1 MNRFIRFEYNN
12 KKLQPIDNF
21 KDKSILSIDVA
32 LQSVLS
38 IVDRLDHYIEDAK
51 HSRHYPSDHGLTE
64 DEAVAIYLYTNDWN
78 GQSLNRVLNSALQ
91 SESQTA
97 LKSWLSFLKLFNA
110 ALRKLPT
117 VHNTLWRGLPFDVVE
132 KLNENEDLILC
143 SIISCSSSS
152 TIIEHLL
159 DDKSI
164 ICSVKSFSGKN
175 IQGYT
180 AKNEED
186 EVLLLPGT
194 RLRVK
199 RKQLNNE
206 QDKPIIYLEEI
217 NEVEIHDMN
226 NSLNEEDISEFLISS
241 SIFIC
246 NFYNFDIGD
255 VQRSQTTPSI
265 STKMINSEAILSKSD
280 YKIIVGTTNIKSFSD
295 KTKSKETMIH
305 AVITFSN
312 GDRYEIAYRNDK
324 KHGYGKFYCID
335 GNVFDGP
342 NADQKANG
350 DGICVFETGSR
361 FIGTYKNGNR
371 YGHGILLCENGA
383 IQACDWVDDV
393 RKGQSLQIQST
404 GGLYEWKDEMGKG
417 RWYRAYDDEYGNKYI
432 GNIVYD
438 KAHGLGIRIWPN
450 NTRYEGNFIDDKKHG
465 YGVYFYTDRDRYMG
479 EWYNDETSG
488 KGLLIWSN
496 GTYYQGEFIN
506 GKKHGYG
513 KIIFANGQIQEGVW
527 RSDDLDDNI
536 EAQET
541 LTEIDFGEYINPFIC
556 GTIVTNTSTTSDF
569 VSRFF
574 APWLGIL
581 EGPVRGSA
589 HTVLTVYWS
598 RILNNKSVLHA
609 YQKSSRVG
617 YVDCELDEINQ
628 RVLLRGS
635 AIIIMHGQ
643 LFLKQYQL
651 NFLKK

>member
-21 KDKSILSIDVA
+21 KDESILSIDVT

-38 IVDRLDHYIEDAK
+38 IVDRLNHYIEDAK

-64 DEAVAIYLYTNDWN
+64 DEAVAIYLYTNDW
-78 GQSLNRVLNSALQ
+78 GDQSLNRVLNSTLQ

-97 LKSWLSFLKLFNA
+97 LKSWLSFLQLFNA
-110 ALRKLPT
+110 ALGKLST
-117 VHNTLWRGLPFDVVE
+117 AHNTIWRGLTIDVVE

-152 TIIEHLL
+152 TVIEHLL

-164 ICSVKSFSGKN
+164 LCSIKSFSGKN

-180 AKNEED
+180 TKNEED

-199 RKQLNNE
+199 CKQLNNE
-206 QDKPIIYLEEI
+206 KNKPIIYLEEI
-217 NEVEIHDMN
+217 NEVEMHDMN
-226 NSLNEEDISEFLISS
+226 NSLNEADI
-241 SIFIC
+241 
-246 NFYNFDIGD
+246 ND
-255 VQRSQTTPSI
+255 VQRPQTTPSM
-265 STKMINSEAILSKSD
+265 STKMINSEAIL
-280 YKIIVGTTNIKSFSD
+280 NE
-295 KTKSKETMIH
+295 TKSKETIIH

-312 GDRYEIAYRNDK
+312 GDRYEIVYQNNK

-335 GNVFDGP
+335 GNVFEGP

-361 FIGTYKNGNR
+361 FIGTYQNGNR
-371 YGHGILLCENGA
+371 YGHGIRLCENGI

-393 RKGQSLQIQST
+393 PKGQSLQIQST
-404 GGLYEWKDEMGKG
+404 GGFYEWKDEMGKE
-417 RWYRAYDDEYGNKYI
+417 RWYRAYDDEHGNKYI

-450 NTRYEGNFIDDKKHG
+450 NTRYEGNFMDDKKHG

-479 EWYNDETSG
+479 EWYNDETNG

-496 GTYYQGEFIN
+496 GTYYQGEFTD

-513 KIIFANGQIQEGVW
+513 KITFANGQIQEGEW
-527 RSDDLDDNI
+527 RSD
-536 EAQET
+536 
-541 LTEIDFGEYINPFIC
+541 EY
-556 GTIVTNTSTTSDF
+556 VT
-569 VSRFF
+569 
-574 APWLGIL
+574 
-581 EGPVRGSA
+581 
-589 HTVLTVYWS
+589 
-598 RILNNKSVLHA
+598 
-609 YQKSSRVG
+609 
-617 YVDCELDEINQ
+617 
-628 RVLLRGS
+628 
-635 AIIIMHGQ
+635 
-643 LFLKQYQL
+643 
-651 NFLKK
+651 